1 MRAVAPAGAI
11 YKNSLFVVD
20 EAVLF
25 LAFTQVDEAGVF
37 PGSSVFFVLGNSGK

>member
-11 YKNSLFVVD
+11 YKNSLFVVG

-37 PGSSVFFVLGNSGK
+37 PGSSVFLLVGNAW

>member
-20 EAVLF
+20 EAVLL

-37 PGSSVFFVLGNSGK
+37 SGSSVFLLVGNAW